1 MSQPTIDIPNAS
13 DPPDVPRVPAP
24 WSLRGNAWIVL
35 LRLPSQAEAR
45 HAFVPTELR
54 SSIAAPV
61 SALMFVDYVSAPCGP
76 YRELLFIPGVMRFP
90 DGHRH
95 ASISRILVSTWD
107 SVVNGRA
114 NWGIPKDRADFDI
127 GREPGLERLTV
138 TTQGREICRLEFEP
152 ARGLR
157 LPLATSWLPSSWLTL
172 AQAYDGRVYY
182 YAPQA
187 RGFMKTCRLLRW
199 QFDGAS
205 FPDLAPATV
214 LSALRIEDFSLQFP
228 VATVTQAGDRSEAV
242 AAR

>member
-1 MSQPTIDIPNAS
+1 MSQPTTDVPNA
-13 DPPDVPRVPAP
+13 PDVPRVPAP

-35 LRLPSQAEAR
+35 LRLPPKAEAR
-45 HAFVPTELR
+45 RAFVPEELQR
-54 SSIAAPV
+54 SLAAPV

-90 DGHRH
+90 DGRRH

-127 GREPGLERLTV
+127 VRRPELERLTV
-138 TTQGREICRLEFEP
+138 TDGGRDICRLEFEQ

-157 LPLATSWLPSSWLTL
+157 LPLTTSWLPSSWLTL
-172 AQAYDGRVYY
+172 AQSYGGNVYY

-187 RGFMKTCRLLRW
+187 RGSMKTCRLLKW
-199 QFDGAS
+199 EFDGAS
-205 FPDLAPATV
+205 FPDLTPATV

-228 VATVTQAGDRSEAV
+228 VATVAPVDH
-242 AAR
+242 AR